1 MKILIFSQGSN
12 LIKDTF
18 QILLIP
24 MASLNYSFVF
34 SFLHLESKHRAA
46 VSFYSQ
52 KLQFQEIFPL
62 GAEQN
67 YCSICFKGETK
78 TITTCALSQNNLHL
92 KSVLYG
98 FELSAV
104 KKSPIWLPSLICNST
119 AVLNWRDK
127 GRFCTDGAHYGEG

>member
-1 MKILIFSQGSN
+1 MGPLFNFQLIDGELMERRKRKLWKIDEDIFKILIFSKSDEN
-12 LIKDTF
+12 LNISKSDENLDILEIWWKYWYFPKVPIWWKDTF

-62 GAEQN
+62 EGWNQTN
-67 YCSICFKGETK
+67 HDVCSFAK
-78 TITTCALSQNNLHL
+78 
-92 KSVLYG
+92 
-98 FELSAV
+98 
-104 KKSPIWLPSLICNST
+104 
-119 AVLNWRDK
+119 
-127 GRFCTDGAHYGEG
+127 